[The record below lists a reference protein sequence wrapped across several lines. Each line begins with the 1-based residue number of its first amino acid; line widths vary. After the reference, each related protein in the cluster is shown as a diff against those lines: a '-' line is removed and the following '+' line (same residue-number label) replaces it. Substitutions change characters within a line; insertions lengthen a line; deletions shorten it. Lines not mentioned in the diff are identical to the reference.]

1 MPLEIKELTVRINI
15 QQNPFQQKSK
25 NEIQGDID
33 SRMIKRIIQECTEK
47 VLEAIERTKE
57 R

>member
-25 NEIQGDID
+25 NEMQGDID

>member
-15 QQNPFQQKSK
+15 QQNPFQQKNK
-25 NEIQGDID
+25 NEMQEDID
-33 SRMIKRIIQECTEK
+33 NNTLKRIIQECTEK
-47 VLEAIERTKE
+47 VLEIIERNKE

>member
-15 QQNPFQQKSK
+15 QQNPFQQKNK
-25 NEIQGDID
+25 FEMQGDID
-33 SRMIKRIIQECTEK
+33 NNTLKRIIQECTEK
-47 VLEAIERTKE
+47 VLEIIERNKE

>member
-15 QQNPFQQKSK
+15 QENPFAK
-25 NEIQGDID
+25 NKQERVKGEIDAKT
-33 SRMIKRIIQECTEK
+33 IKQIVQECTEK
-47 VLEAIERTKE
+47 VLEIIERNKE